1 MRLQTGDIALVR
13 VSKFTKWYRFLFAKL
28 IQFFDR
34 SYYHHAIAFID
45 GVFLEADSRV
55 VPRPLEYYNGDT
67 LLVLELLD
75 PLMPDEKIRYREKAK
90 KQLSKGY
97 DYWGAMFSQLIY
109 RLFGLWLGGS
119 GKRSERKPYCS
130 ELVLIL
136 INDVRGYFQDKHKW
150 SPGDIM
156 RKGGMYYR
164 VKWEGVWDASKWR
177 I

>member
-1 MRLQTGDIALVR
+1 MRLQTGDIALVKVR
-13 VSKFTKWYRFLFAKL
+13 KFTAWYRFLFAKL

-34 SYYHHAIAFID
+34 TYYHHSIAFID
-45 GVFLEADSRV
+45 GIFLEADTKV
-55 VPRPLEYYNGDT
+55 VTRSLEHYNGDT

-75 PLMPDEKIRYREKAK
+75 PLTVEEKLLYREKAK
-90 KQLSKGY
+90 KHLGKKY
-97 DYWGAMFSQLIY
+97 DYWGAMFVQLIY
-109 RLFGLWLGGS
+109 RLIGLWLGGK

-130 ELVLIL
+130 ELVLML
-136 INDVRGYFQDKHKW
+136 INEVRGYFQDKHRW